1 MFQLVL
7 SKLYLKHH
15 CLISFCMDIHS
26 MPIAISYFILFFFWF
41 IGIYYWATIVFWFF
55 DFVVQVR
62 YLAQCGVLTVA
73 ETTRN
78 ITKRLMPSSAR
89 HCCVTGVERGTEL
102 PSTVCTSRQ
111 SLVCIVPKLHVYCFL
126 SQCQHNFKIS
136 FTVNCESGRLQLATS
151 LWILFYLIWLAFA
164 WNNS

>member
-1 MFQLVL
+1 MFGLCYGCSLQRIKQSQFFITIRQVIMFQLVL
-7 SKLYLKHH
+7 SKMYLKHR
-15 CLISFCMDIHS
+15 CLISFCMDIHSIS

-62 YLAQCGVLTVA
+62 FLAQCGVLTVA

-89 HCCVTGVERGTEL
+89 HCCKWRGKGDRIAVDRMHLKTIARMYCSKVACL
-102 PSTVCTSRQ
+102 LFSKPVST
-111 SLVCIVPKLHVYCFL
+111 
-126 SQCQHNFKIS
+126 
-136 FTVNCESGRLQLATS
+136 
-151 LWILFYLIWLAFA
+151 
-164 WNNS
+164 